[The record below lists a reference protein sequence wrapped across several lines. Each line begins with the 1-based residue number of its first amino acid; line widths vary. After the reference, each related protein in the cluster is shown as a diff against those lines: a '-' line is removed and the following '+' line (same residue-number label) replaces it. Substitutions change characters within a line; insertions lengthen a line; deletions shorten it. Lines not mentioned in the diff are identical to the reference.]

1 MTGLPV
7 LHTQRL
13 LLRLLNETAAPAVL
27 DYYRRNRQFHQ
38 PWFASRPDSV
48 FTLRQQ
54 QLNLA
59 AEWSEF
65 QSGRAVPFWLFTVD
79 HPYRVIGRMAF
90 TQIVRG
96 CFHSCFLA
104 YHLDQ
109 DYRGRGLAFEAGQA
123 AIPRLFEDFNLH
135 RIEANIMPANHKSIA
150 LAERL
155 GFELEGLS
163 VRYLQI
169 NGVWQDHLHYVRLSD
184 GPLRNPDLPSAHR
197 QTGSRDILSTDA
209 FLLRPLTAA
218 DIPAAAAYT
227 RRNLEYLSAWNPVAD
242 NLTQDAGWLDK
253 IARSERDE
261 AAGTAVLR
269 GLFLPDRPDYLAGTV
284 ECRDI
289 QNLPFSCGEI
299 GYAIDSLLAGRGLML
314 DALAVFI
321 RYLFGCYGLNRLTA
335 RVCEGNKRSLQL
347 LSILGF
353 QQEGCEKKAIFL
365 HDTWLD
371 RLLLAL
377 PKSAFP
383 IL

>member
-1 MTGLPV
+1 MTDLPV

-38 PWFASRPDSV
+38 PWFANRPDSV

-59 AEWSEF
+59 AEWAEF
-65 QSGRAVPFWLFTVD
+65 QSGRAVPFWLSPVD
-79 HPYRVIGRMAF
+79 HPDRVIGRMAF

-96 CFHSCFLA
+96 CFHSSFLA

-109 DYRGRGLAFEAGQA
+109 DYQGRGLACEAGQA
-123 AIPRLFEDFNLH
+123 AIPRLFEDFGLH
-135 RIEANIMPANHKSIA
+135 RIEANIMPANRKSIA

-163 VRYLQI
+163 IRYLQI

-184 GPLRNPDLPSAHR
+184 GPLKDSGQPANVR
-197 QTGSRDILSTDA
+197 GVLSTGA
-209 FLLRPLTAA
+209 LLLRPLTMA
-218 DIPAAAAYT
+218 DIPAATAYT
-227 RRNLEYLSAWNPVAD
+227 LRNLDYLSAWNPVAD
-242 NLTQDAGWLDK
+242 NLTQDAGWLEK

-289 QNLPFSCGEI
+289 QSLPFSCGEI
-299 GYAIDSLLAGRGLML
+299 GYAIDSLLAGRGLMI
-314 DALAVFI
+314 DAMAVFI
-321 RYLFGCYGLNRLTA
+321 RYLFGCYGMNRLTA
-335 RVCEGNKRSLQL
+335 RVCEGNNRSLQL
-347 LSILGF
+347 LSVLGF
-353 QQEGCEKKAIFL
+353 QQEGYEKKAIYL
-365 HDTWLD
+365 HDAWLD
-371 RLLLAL
+371 RRLLVL
-377 PKSAFP
+377 PRSLFP
-383 IL
+383 VL